1 MKLGLTDSQL
11 HAIINISKER
21 KKVLKMTM
29 NIETKEVLTLHLT
42 EEEIEILETAD
53 KILLKVQALLEGLDK
68 GIMAL
73 ETGEVINYM
82 ELARARG
89 IIGGIAENVAW
100 ELGEID

>member
-1 MKLGLTDSQL
+1 
-11 HAIINISKER
+11 
-21 KKVLKMTM
+21 MTM

-42 EEEIEILETAD
+42 EEEVEILETAD

-73 ETGEVINYM
+73 ETGEIIDYM
-82 ELARARG
+82 GLARARG
-89 IIGGIAENVAW
+89 IMGGIAENVAW

>member
-1 MKLGLTDSQL
+1 
-11 HAIINISKER
+11 
-21 KKVLKMTM
+21 M
-29 NIETKEVLTLHLT
+29 NMHIETKEVLTLHLT

-73 ETGEVINYM
+73 ETGEIIDYM
-82 ELARARG
+82 GLARARG
-89 IIGGIAENVAW
+89 IMGGIAENVAW